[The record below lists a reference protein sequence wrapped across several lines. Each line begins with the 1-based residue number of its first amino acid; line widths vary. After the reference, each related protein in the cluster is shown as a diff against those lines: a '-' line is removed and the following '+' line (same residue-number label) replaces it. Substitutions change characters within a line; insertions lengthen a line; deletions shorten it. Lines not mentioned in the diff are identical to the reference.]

1 MNIGINR
8 GDHTDLRR
16 ASMNLVLNNRRDYQ
30 DDCRLY
36 LNATVSGFHQHFR
49 RSGIFGQDMSIIA
62 LVDFLRVN
70 VIVHYRSEHEED
82 QDVFSHSVVTFSPTG
97 GSPHTI
103 EIICYVHDYHYK
115 CVLPGAAP
123 AVGLQAVL
131 PTPSATEVR

>member
-16 ASMNLVLNNRRDYQ
+16 ESMNLVLNNRRDYH

-36 LNATVSGFHQHFR
+36 LDVTVSGFHQHFR
-49 RSGIFGQDMSIIA
+49 RSGIFGEDMSIIA

-70 VIVHYRSEHEED
+70 VIVHYRSEHEDED
-82 QDVFSHSVVTFSPTG
+82 QDIHSHSVATFSPTG

-103 EIICYVHDYHYK
+103 EIICHVHRYHYE
-115 CVLPGAAP
+115 CVLPGA
-123 AVGLQAVL
+123 
-131 PTPSATEVR
+131 R